1 MAYFGISSV
10 MVEAETFDSLYV
22 REELQKVAQT
32 HWTQVGDVGRERMSR
47 MASAAAWGLEQWE
60 SMERYVSC
68 IPKDTMDGSFYRAVL
83 AIHNRQFSLAQ
94 QVGY

>member
-1 MAYFGISSV
+1 
-10 MVEAETFDSLYV
+10 
-22 REELQKVAQT
+22 
-32 HWTQVGDVGRERMSR
+32 MSR

-83 AIHNRQFSLAQ
+83 AIHNRQFPAAQ
-94 QVGY
+94 QVFTYIFINFSNSI